1 MPERSKEKPRTWTT
15 GAAILR
21 EATGDAPKEPPAA
34 KPPKNAAAGRTGGV
48 FYGYWVVVAGF
59 LLCVVHGGLYF
70 YGFGAFFKIITEEL
84 GTSRAVLSGAFSL
97 ARLEGGLIGPLE
109 GWLIDRFG
117 PRKVLLAG
125 IPIMAAGFALMSSVN
140 SVVMFYVV
148 FIFCLSFGSS
158 LSSVAP
164 SSAAVVNW
172 FRRRRSRM
180 LGIMLTGNGLGS
192 VMVPVVTLLIIQL
205 GWRQALLVLGV
216 VVLVVGWPLALVM
229 RHKPEQYGYLPDGET
244 AATTTG
250 DAPTASATADTED
263 GLTAREALRTPA
275 FWLMS
280 FAFAIRVG
288 VTGSVALHF
297 IPFLTDIGVGLGTA
311 ALMVTAIGVV
321 GITGRLAFGW
331 LGDLFPK
338 RYVATGGLCSLAL
351 GLVVLAF
358 ASSLWQVALA
368 LVLYAPAYGGLAT
381 MMFAMRSEYFGRK
394 SFATIQG
401 FMGSVLV
408 LGTVSGPVYAGWIFD
423 VTHSYRIAFLTFS
436 AASAVAILLILAAK
450 PIRARHPAGAVAG

>member
-1 MPERSKEKPRTWTT
+1 MSIETRAGEHATT
-15 GAAILR
+15 GLQ
-21 EATGDAPKEPPAA
+21 
-34 KPPKNAAAGRTGGV
+34 GV
-48 FYGYWVVVAGF
+48 FYGYWVLAAGF
-59 LLCVVHGGLYF
+59 TLCVVHGGLYF
-70 YGFGAFFKIITEEL
+70 YGFGSFFKTITEEL

-117 PRKVLLAG
+117 PRKVLLTG
-125 IPIMAAGFALMSSVN
+125 IPIMAAGFALMSFVN
-140 SVVMFYVV
+140 SVAMFYVV
-148 FIFCLSFGSS
+148 FILCLSFGSS

-164 SSAAVVNW
+164 ASAAVVNW
-172 FRRRRSRM
+172 FQRKRSRM
-180 LGIMLTGNGLGS
+180 LGIMLAGNGLGS
-192 VMVPVVTLLIIQL
+192 VMVPVVTVLIIQL
-205 GWRQALLVLGV
+205 GWRQALQVLGALVLVAG
-216 VVLVVGWPLALVM
+216 LPLALVM
-229 RHKPEQYGYLPDGET
+229 RHKPEQYGYLPDGDT
-244 AATTTG
+244 VAPPAAEARAAEAG
-250 DAPTASATADTED
+250 AASDAADTAGGPDAED

-280 FAFAIRVG
+280 FAFSIRVG

-311 ALMVTAIGVV
+311 GLMVTAIGVV

-358 ASSLWQVALA
+358 ADSLWQVALA

-408 LGTVSGPVYAGWIFD
+408 LGTVSGPIYAGWIFD
-423 VTHSYRIAFLTFS
+423 VTHSYRIAFLTFA
-436 AASAVAILLILAAK
+436 AASALAILLILAAK
-450 PIRARHPAGAVAG
+450 PLRPRPAATPATA

>member
-1 MPERSKEKPRTWTT
+1 MLEPTATRR
-15 GAAILR
+15 
-21 EATGDAPKEPPAA
+21 ATG
-34 KPPKNAAAGRTGGV
+34 GLGGV
-48 FYGYWVVVAGF
+48 FYGYWVLAAGF
-59 LLCVVHGGLYF
+59 TLCVVHGGLYF
-70 YGFGAFFKIITEEL
+70 YGFGAFFKTITEEL

-97 ARLEGGLIGPLE
+97 ARLEGGLIGPAE

-125 IPIMAAGFALMSSVN
+125 IPIMAAGFALMSSVT

-164 SSAAVVNW
+164 ASAAVVNW
-172 FRRRRSRM
+172 FQRKRSRM
-180 LGIMLTGNGLGS
+180 LGIMLAGNGLGS

-205 GWRQALLVLGV
+205 GWRQALLVLAAL
-216 VVLVVGWPLALVM
+216 VLVVGWPLALVM
-229 RHKPEQYGYLPDGET
+229 RHKPEQYGYLPDGDAVAATAVE
-244 AATTTG
+244 AATT
-250 DAPTASATADTED
+250 SATASSAPGDRADAAEGED

-280 FAFAIRVG
+280 FAFSIRVG

-311 ALMVTAIGVV
+311 GLMVTAIGVV
-321 GITGRLAFGW
+321 GITGRVAFGW

-338 RYVATGGLCSLAL
+338 RYVVTGGLCSLAL

-358 ASSLWQVALA
+358 ANSLWQVALA

-408 LGTVSGPVYAGWIFD
+408 LGTVSGPIYAGWIFD
-423 VTHSYRIAFLTFS
+423 VTHSYRIAFLTFA
-436 AASAVAILLILAAK
+436 AASALAILLILAAK
-450 PIRARHPAGAVAG
+450 PIRPRHAAEAVAG